1 MPCGAGGRSLS
12 GEEVNRMMADEKAK
26 RRFMFCGRCAA
37 VLSVLLFVPVL
48 RRLRAERQKK
58 QTHRHF
64 PIFGH

>member
-1 MPCGAGGRSLS
+1 ML
-12 GEEVNRMMADEKAK
+12 ADETAK